1 MSLLLSLQIIF
12 ILHCKS
18 SVVAEHY
25 HFGCRRQEDL
35 KTIADFMADLCKVA
49 VKYNFKKAALDET
62 LRDKFVVDFVK
73 NSLGTGYSDDL
84 AFDQKHL

>member
-49 VKYNFKKAALDET
+49 VKYNFKKSS
-62 LRDKFVVDFVK
+62 LR
-73 NSLGTGYSDDL
+73 
-84 AFDQKHL
+84 